1 MKYVF
6 IINPASG
13 KTDYDKIKQNI
24 MKTLEN
30 ENYEIYET
38 KAPKEA
44 TEIASRFK
52 NEEDTIVYSV
62 GGDGTLNEVV
72 NGIAKGKC
80 KLGIIPTGSGNDFYR
95 TLKEAQT
102 ENVRLDLGK
111 VMVDIL

>member
-38 KAPKEA
+38 KAPTEA
-44 TEIASRFK
+44 TEIASR
-52 NEEDTIVYSV
+52 
-62 GGDGTLNEVV
+62 
-72 NGIAKGKC
+72 
-80 KLGIIPTGSGNDFYR
+80 
-95 TLKEAQT
+95 
-102 ENVRLDLGK
+102 
-111 VMVDIL
+111 

>member
-52 NEEDTIVYSV
+52 MKKTQLS
-62 GGDGTLNEVV
+62 TQL
-72 NGIAKGKC
+72 A
-80 KLGIIPTGSGNDFYR
+80 
-95 TLKEAQT
+95 
-102 ENVRLDLGK
+102 
-111 VMVDIL
+111 VMVLSMKLLMESLKANAN